1 MFSRIKEQCFALLIL
16 MAFNLVAYQKPNF
29 VLILADDLGYGDLG
43 FTGSTQISTPHIDAL
58 AKDGVIFTQ
67 GYVSSAVCGPSRAG
81 LMTGKN
87 QVRFGFDNNLTNYLP
102 QFKDEF
108 HGLPVS
114 EKTLATRLAEQ
125 GYTNG
130 LIGKWHLGDKEQYHP
145 LRRGFHEFWGYLGGG
160 RGLEK
165 KIPKNYKAYWDLDQL
180 YDLSKDRK
188 EQINLVKKTEYAQ
201 KLKSMQKLLSDHIKD
216 QPGTFGEF

>member
-1 MFSRIKEQCFALLIL
+1 MSSTAVLFSMRKRKTENVFHVRNIKQKKEMFMFPRFNEFCLSLVVFMAL
-16 MAFNLVAYQKPNF
+16 NLTAVQKPNF
-29 VLILADDLGYGDLG
+29 VLILADDLGYGDVG
-43 FTGSTQISTPHIDAL
+43 FTGSSQISTPHIDAL

-87 QVRFGFDNNLTNYLP
+87 QVRFGFDNNLTTYLP

-108 HGLPVS
+108 HGLPLS

-130 LIGKWHLGDKEQYHP
+130 LIGKWHLGDKEK
-145 LRRGFHEFWGYLGGG
+145 YLTKNAVSMSFGVTWEEVITTS
-160 RGLEK
+160 GL
-165 KIPKNYKAYWDLDQL
+165 Y
-180 YDLSKDRK
+180 
-188 EQINLVKKTEYAQ
+188 
-201 KLKSMQKLLSDHIKD
+201 
-216 QPGTFGEF
+216 